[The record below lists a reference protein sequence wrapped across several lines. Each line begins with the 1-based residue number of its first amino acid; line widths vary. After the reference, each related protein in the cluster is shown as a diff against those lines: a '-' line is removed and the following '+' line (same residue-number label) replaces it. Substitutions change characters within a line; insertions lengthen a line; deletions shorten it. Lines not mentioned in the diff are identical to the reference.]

1 MLKMETV
8 KQKSGIILIDKT
20 IGPTS
25 RQIVNAVSFLLHTKK
40 VGHVGTL
47 DPFASGLLILTVN
60 HATKIGSYLETLD
73 KTYVAKIKL
82 GDKTDTGDLTGQI
95 IASHDVPRLINK
107 QVISDV
113 LQSFLGKRQQIPPM
127 FSALKRDGKPLYKYA
142 REGKTLKR
150 EPRDILIH
158 EIMLLSFDVDTIE
171 FQARVSKGTY
181 VRTLGEEI
189 AEALGTVGHLI
200 SLRRVAIGVFD
211 VAEAINVDDVSNDQM
226 IDIVS
231 ALKHMRQV
239 AVEPEQVKD
248 IKNARP
254 ISLNVFEEQVL
265 LVSDKEALA
274 IYERRDD
281 GLYYSR
287 RGLFFWKQFFL
298 I

>member
-211 VAEAINVDDVSNDQM
+211 VAEAIHVDDVSNDQM

-248 IKNARP
+248 IKNGRP

-287 RGLFFWKQFFL
+287 RGLFF
-298 I
+298 

>member
-25 RQIVNAVSFLLHTKK
+25 RQIVNDVSFLLHTKK

-211 VAEAINVDDVSNDQM
+211 VAEAIHVDDVSNDQM

-231 ALKHMRQV
+231 ALKYMRQV
-239 AVEPEQVKD
+239 AVESEQVKD
-248 IKNARP
+248 IKNGRP

-287 RGLFFWKQFFL
+287 RGLFF
-298 I
+298 

>member
-25 RQIVNAVSFLLHTKK
+25 RQIVNDVSFLLHTKK

-82 GDKTDTGDLTGQI
+82 GDKTDTGDLTGKI
-95 IASHDVPRLINK
+95 IASHDVPLLINK
-107 QVISDV
+107 QVINDV

-200 SLRRVAIGVFD
+200 SLRRVAIGAFD
-211 VAEAINVDDVSNDQM
+211 VAEAIHVGDVSNDQM

-239 AVEPEQVKD
+239 AVKSEQVKD
-248 IKNARP
+248 IKNGRP

-287 RGLFFWKQFFL
+287 RGIFF
-298 I
+298 

>member
-211 VAEAINVDDVSNDQM
+211 VAEAIHVDDVSNDQM

-239 AVEPEQVKD
+239 AVESEQVKD
-248 IKNARP
+248 IKNGRP
-254 ISLNVFEEQVL
+254 ISLNIFEEQVL

-287 RGLFFWKQFFL
+287 RGLFF
-298 I
+298 

>member
-25 RQIVNAVSFLLHTKK
+25 RQIVNDVSFLLHTKK

-211 VAEAINVDDVSNDQM
+211 VAEAIHVDDVSNDQM

-239 AVEPEQVKD
+239 AVESEQVKD
-248 IKNARP
+248 IKNGRP
-254 ISLNVFEEQVL
+254 ISLNIFEEQVL

-287 RGLFFWKQFFL
+287 RGLFF
-298 I
+298 

>member
-82 GDKTDTGDLTGQI
+82 GDKTDTGDLTGKI
-95 IASHDVPRLINK
+95 IASHDVPLLINK
-107 QVISDV
+107 QVINDV

-158 EIMLLSFDVDTIE
+158 EIRLLSFDVDTIE

-200 SLRRVAIGVFD
+200 SLRRVAIDAFD
-211 VAEAINVDDVSNDQM
+211 VAEAIHVDDVSNDQM

-248 IKNARP
+248 IKNGRP

-287 RGLFFWKQFFL
+287 RGLFF
-298 I
+298 

>member
-25 RQIVNAVSFLLHTKK
+25 RQIVNDVSFLLHTKK

-82 GDKTDTGDLTGQI
+82 GDKTDTGDLTGKI
-95 IASHDVPRLINK
+95 IASHDVPLLINK
-107 QVISDV
+107 QVINDV

-200 SLRRVAIGVFD
+200 SLRRVAIGAFD
-211 VAEAINVDDVSNDQM
+211 VAEAIHVGDVSNDQM

-239 AVEPEQVKD
+239 AVESEQVKD
-248 IKNARP
+248 IKNGRP
-254 ISLNVFEEQVL
+254 ISLNIFEEQVL

-287 RGLFFWKQFFL
+287 RGLFF
-298 I
+298 